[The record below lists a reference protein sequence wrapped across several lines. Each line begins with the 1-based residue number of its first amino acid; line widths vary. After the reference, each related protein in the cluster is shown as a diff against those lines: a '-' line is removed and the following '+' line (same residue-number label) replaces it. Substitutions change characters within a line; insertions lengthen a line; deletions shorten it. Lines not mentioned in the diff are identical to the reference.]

1 MTGGAP
7 FYLISEDAFAGHPVC
22 DRWDRQPT
30 ARAGERRWALRSAGP
45 NPHAAAPMTRPRGP
59 GRHAL
64 PVAAAAAR
72 PDRWSRYSFRPPA
85 PGGTLLISCYAATI
99 TWPPGPRSQPPT
111 LLPSMERAR
120 FCRRWHRA
128 SKQPGP
134 RTATRQRGDNQA
146 RRRRW
151 LPLAKLP
158 TQPRIRTPAWPAALS
173 ASFTPF
179 KVTTRRMPV
188 VMVALDQILNGLECM
203 VLAAP
208 NTHGAG

>member
-1 MTGGAP
+1 MPLTRGGRPP

-22 DRWDRQPT
+22 DRRHRRQT
-30 ARAGERRWALRSAGP
+30 AKAGERAWALRTAGP
-45 NPHAAAPMTRPRGP
+45 SPHAEGPMTRPRGL

-99 TWPPGPRSQPPT
+99 TWPPGPRSQPST

-128 SKQPGP
+128 SKRPGP
-134 RTATRQRGDNQA
+134 RTATRQRGDEPS
-146 RRRRW
+146 
-151 LPLAKLP
+151 PLAP
-158 TQPRIRTPAWPAALS
+158 
-173 ASFTPF
+173 
-179 KVTTRRMPV
+179 
-188 VMVALDQILNGLECM
+188 
-203 VLAAP
+203 LAASGETP
-208 NTHGAG
+208 HPAEN